1 MNRKE
6 LIEELTKLQLKEKAL
21 KRALDVT
28 YYDNNKRWKNF
39 KDIKEVQ
46 DKIKSTKYKLRLL
59 KEIQN
64 ENRNT
69 NKPNN

>member
-59 KEIQN
+59 KEM
-64 ENRNT
+64 E
-69 NKPNN
+69 K